1 MTSGVEEK
9 NLQAGHSNFEREIVI
24 IEYIEYWLY
33 HNIVV
38 IIGYNVETIVN

>member
-1 MTSGVEEK
+1 MTNGVEGK
-9 NLQAGHSNFEREIVI
+9 NLQKGHSYFEREIVI

-33 HNIVV
+33 HNIAV